1 MESFRHNDVGRLRKH
16 LHMPGLRDETLSLVS
31 GFVDYLQTL
40 SSQRN
45 LLSVYHV
52 ASTLINIESRTF
64 DKSHVTRHVCEW
76 LIHTRNHEEMF
87 RLDAD
92 RYVAN
97 KINQIWSVLLALH
110 IVIIPES
117 SGDDYFGHMPRML
130 RDTEAPRAVVAGLK
144 AIGLLTE
151 LFVDEKVGLVSQ
163 LRSENNVLREKV
175 SQLEEQIR
183 FLERHLSQLQEQR
196 DVFVQQQAVLD
207 GLVSRVE
214 QGLGKAIGSALT
226 VTRLSHDAYP
236 ELTANLKSAISEI
249 SETVDRRL
257 RPVVVNDVH
266 IREAL
271 DRINKVVE
279 DLKSSPTTNAHPRST
294 MVTDEEISSSWHLP
308 AIRDHYWNYV
318 PNSSNEK
325 IVPIV
330 IDDWQAAIDVL
341 RPQAWTDVRQAI
353 EQNIVLLAGHRKVP
367 CLVFPVLRS
376 SQNSATSEDRTAV
389 SDILLNRM
397 NRVVRGNPVAL
408 YTHDDLSIMSLGP
421 IPAREC
427 LTLFEIAKDT
437 VEVALT
443 DIIGKLDLTY
453 KLHSPNVYRR
463 LRNLIDAGL
472 IDKSN
477 ESHYR
482 VQVPTNGYP
491 VDRYQ
496 DSIIRHQAQT
506 ERIVDISLMRKQYEQ
521 PDWIAALITRL
532 LSIIYRT
539 EFRDNLGET
548 IVITERDSLALS
560 LPTSSYG
567 TSYSHLIKGLL
578 FEHHRIEFTFVD

>member
-1 MESFRHNDVGRLRKH
+1 
-16 LHMPGLRDETLSLVS
+16 
-31 GFVDYLQTL
+31 
-40 SSQRN
+40 
-45 LLSVYHV
+45 
-52 ASTLINIESRTF
+52 
-64 DKSHVTRHVCEW
+64 
-76 LIHTRNHEEMF
+76 
-87 RLDAD
+87 
-92 RYVAN
+92 
-97 KINQIWSVLLALH
+97 
-110 IVIIPES
+110 
-117 SGDDYFGHMPRML
+117 
-130 RDTEAPRAVVAGLK
+130 
-144 AIGLLTE
+144 
-151 LFVDEKVGLVSQ
+151 
-163 LRSENNVLREKV
+163 
-175 SQLEEQIR
+175 
-183 FLERHLSQLQEQR
+183 
-196 DVFVQQQAVLD
+196 
-207 GLVSRVE
+207 
-214 QGLGKAIGSALT
+214 
-226 VTRLSHDAYP
+226 
-236 ELTANLKSAISEI
+236 
-249 SETVDRRL
+249 
-257 RPVVVNDVH
+257 
-266 IREAL
+266 
-271 DRINKVVE
+271 
-279 DLKSSPTTNAHPRST
+279 
-294 MVTDEEISSSWHLP
+294 
-308 AIRDHYWNYV
+308 
-318 PNSSNEK
+318 
-325 IVPIV
+325 
-330 IDDWQAAIDVL
+330 
-341 RPQAWTDVRQAI
+341 
-353 EQNIVLLAGHRKVP
+353 
-367 CLVFPVLRS
+367 
-376 SQNSATSEDRTAV
+376 
-389 SDILLNRM
+389 
-397 NRVVRGNPVAL
+397 
-408 YTHDDLSIMSLGP
+408 MSLGP